1 MKLDPLLNRR
11 IIFKL
16 HGMDPLD
23 STILKQDATGYWV
36 RGGTLAPRLDQS
48 NCSLPEND
56 TPASLRDRILTTVN
70 LPAIPNPMTTPTSLD
85 HTLHAIADPT
95 RRRILNALKQRGPAS
110 TNAPAIAKNGLCAG
124 DIEERVHLSQ
134 PTISHHMSILTKA
147 GLVDAA
153 KQGQW
158 RWYRR
163 NEKAL
168 RRLVKS
174 LRTQL

>member
-1 MKLDPLLNRR
+1 
-11 IIFKL
+11 
-16 HGMDPLD
+16 
-23 STILKQDATGYWV
+23 
-36 RGGTLAPRLDQS
+36 
-48 NCSLPEND
+48 
-56 TPASLRDRILTTVN
+56 
-70 LPAIPNPMTTPTSLD
+70 MTTSPTSLD

-95 RRRILNALKQRGPAS
+95 RRRILSALKPRGPALAATPS
-110 TNAPAIAKNGLCAG
+110 MGKNGLCAG
-124 DIEERVHLSQ
+124 DIEERVRLSQ
-134 PTISHHMSILTKA
+134 PTISHHMAILTKA
-147 GLVDAA
+147 GLVDAV